1 MGIGI
6 FDGESLAQ
14 SLLATAANCRKCGSS
29 ISCEKGQGGA
39 QERGI
44 KESNVVVC
52 PKCSAIFTIR
62 LVPGSLTLLEDVTE
76 KYPK

>member
-6 FDGESLAQ
+6 FDGESLARG
-14 SLLATAANCRKCGSS
+14 LLATAANCRKCGSS

-39 QERGI
+39 QRGI

-52 PKCSAIFTIR
+52 PKCSAIFTMR
-62 LVPGSLTLLEDVTE
+62 LVPGKLTLIEDVTE